1 MLSLAER
8 YYQIVLAQGVCVG
21 IGSGMVYVSSLAM
34 VSISFVEHRAL
45 ALATVTSG
53 AAIGG
58 VVYPIA
64 LQRLLP
70 LVGFGWSTRI
80 LGFMALFTFLVG
92 VPLVLWH
99 NGDKFK
105 PKAPRAFLD
114 TSALREKPFVA
125 FCVAMFLVFL
135 AYYVPFFYLPDFAQ
149 EKVGSST
156 DFSVYL
162 LAMTNAATFPSRFIS
177 AMAAR
182 SIGRLN
188 TLSICVGASTI
199 VLLSWIGVSSL
210 AGLDVWAVF
219 WGFTAGPLVTIPAA
233 VVPQLSPSPG
243 VVGTRMG
250 MIWLCAAMGECIYQP
265 RSRVI
270 EAGC

>member
-1 MLSLAER
+1 MSEVLVLSYIYISALAE
-8 YYQIVLAQGVCVG
+8 
-21 IGSGMVYVSSLAM
+21 SWW
-34 VSISFVEHRAL
+34 
-45 ALATVTSG
+45 TST
-53 AAIGG
+53 GG

-149 EKVGSST
+149 EKVASST

-162 LAMTNAATFPSRFIS
+162 LAITNAATFPSRFIS
-177 AMAAR
+177 AIAAR
-182 SIGRLN
+182 SIGPLN
-188 TLSICVGASTI
+188 TLSICVGASTV

-210 AGLDVWAVF
+210 AGLDVWAIF

-233 VVPQLSPSPG
+233 VVPQLSPSTG

>member
-1 MLSLAER
+1 MAQWG
-8 YYQIVLAQGVCVG
+8 QIQAQGAASLPRCKRSEGEAVRG
-21 IGSGMVYVSSLAM
+21 ILRGHVPY
-34 VSISFVEHRAL
+34 FP
-45 ALATVTSG
+45 
-53 AAIGG
+53 G
-58 VVYPIA
+58 V
-64 LQRLLP
+64 
-70 LVGFGWSTRI
+70 
-80 LGFMALFTFLVG
+80 
-92 VPLVLWH
+92 
-99 NGDKFK
+99 
-105 PKAPRAFLD
+105 
-114 TSALREKPFVA
+114 LRK
-125 FCVAMFLVFL
+125 
-135 AYYVPFFYLPDFAQ
+135 PFFYLPDFAQ

-162 LAMTNAATFPSRFIS
+162 LAITNAATFPSRFIS

-182 SIGRLN
+182 SIGPLN
-188 TLSICVGASTI
+188 TLSICVGASTV

-210 AGLDVWAVF
+210 PGLDVWAIF

-270 EAGC
+270 

>member
-1 MLSLAER
+1 MEQLLVSEVSFCQIYIYIYIYALAESWWTST
-8 YYQIVLAQGVCVG
+8 GG
-21 IGSGMVYVSSLAM
+21 I
-34 VSISFVEHRAL
+34 
-45 ALATVTSG
+45 
-53 AAIGG
+53 
-58 VVYPIA
+58 VYPIA

-70 LVGFGWSTRI
+70 LVGFGWSSRI
-80 LGFMALFTFLVG
+80 LGFMALFTFLVR

-105 PKAPRAFLD
+105 PKAPQAFLD
-114 TSALREKPFVA
+114 TSALREEPFVA
-125 FCVAMFLVFL
+125 FCVAMFLIFL

-162 LAMTNAATFPSRFIS
+162 LAITNAATFPSRFIS

-182 SIGRLN
+182 SIGPLN
-188 TLSICVGASTI
+188 TLSICVGASTV

-210 AGLDVWAVF
+210 PGLDVWAIF

-265 RSRVI
+265 RSLVI
-270 EAGC
+270 